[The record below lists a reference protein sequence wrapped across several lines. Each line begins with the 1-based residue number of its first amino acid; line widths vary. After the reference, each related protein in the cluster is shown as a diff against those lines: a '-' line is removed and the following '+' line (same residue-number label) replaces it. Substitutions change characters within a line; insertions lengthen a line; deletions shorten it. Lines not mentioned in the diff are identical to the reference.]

1 MKRER
6 INQSGQMLV
15 LIMIALFTVLFT
27 VLFVIGGS
35 QVYYQNSLYS
45 SDSERAIA
53 LAEAGIDKAIASLN
67 IPGSNYNGEPET
79 AFGDGYYSVTITST
93 SNLNKL
99 IMSTGYIPN
108 KQNPRVKKTVKIIAS
123 NGSGISFNYGM
134 QIGAGGLV
142 LLGGG
147 NVSGSIYSN
156 GNIIFGNNTTVT
168 GDVYVAGGT
177 QAISDQQSDCF
188 GSNCI
193 DFIFGK
199 NVSGNNQNY
208 VAQSF
213 TPNIQESSPLNKIML
228 SLKKVGSPSNL
239 TVRIMLDN
247 NGKPDKNSV
256 LATGTLPAGNIPPG
270 ASYSFYDVTFSS
282 SPTLVPNTIYWIM
295 LDPGNPDT
303 SNYWFWQTDSA
314 QGYTGGA
321 AKWSP
326 NWNTGNPTW
335 NSISGD
341 LLFKTYMGG
350 VVTSVIGSNGVTVSG
365 DVHANTITS
374 LNIQKNAYYQ
384 TINNSTVHGQSFPG
398 SSDPSPVAFPIS
410 DSNITAWKN
419 QATQVGISIGDKAI
433 SNCSNSLGP
442 GKIEGNVTF
451 NNMNC
456 TLTIKSPL
464 WITGS
469 IIASSKLDMI
479 LDPENGLNPGY
490 IIVDGTIS
498 LSNSTTISGT
508 GTAGGFLMLLS
519 TYDSSLGG
527 NNAITAG
534 NNLTADI
541 VYAPL
546 GFVDLQN
553 KAVFLELNGYKVTFH
568 NSATLSYQN
577 GLSNVIFSSGP
588 TGAFSVVKGTY
599 QVN

>member
-1 MKRER
+1 MKKEFT
-6 INQSGQMLV
+6 NQNGQMLI

-35 QVYYQNSLYS
+35 QVYYQSSLYS

-53 LAEAGIDKAIASLN
+53 LAEAGIDKAVASLN
-67 IPGSNYNGEPET
+67 IPGGNYNGEPET
-79 AFGDGYYSVTITST
+79 AFGDGYYSVTITTT
-93 SNLNKL
+93 SNLSKL
-99 IMSTGYIPN
+99 ITSTGYIPN
-108 KQNPRVKKTVKIIAS
+108 KQSPKVKKTVKIIAS
-123 NGSGISFNYGM
+123 NGAGISFNYGM

-147 NVSGSIYSN
+147 NVNGSIYSN
-156 GNIIFGNNTTVT
+156 GNVIFGNNTTVT

-177 QAISDQQSDCF
+177 QPIPDQLSDCF

-213 TPNIQESSPLNKIML
+213 TPNIEGSSPLNKIML
-228 SLKKVGSPSNL
+228 SLKKTGSPSNL
-239 TVRIMLDN
+239 TVRIMGDDN
-247 NGKPDKNSV
+247 GRPDKNAV
-256 LATGTLPAGNIPPG
+256 LATGTLPAGNVSEG
-270 ASYSFYDVTFSS
+270 ASYGFYDITFSS
-282 SPTLVPNTIYWIM
+282 SPALVPNTIYWIM
-295 LDPGNPDT
+295 LDPGNPDS
-303 SNYWFWQTDSA
+303 SNYWFWQTDSS
-314 QGYTGGA
+314 QSYTGGI

-350 VVTSVIGSNGVTVSG
+350 VVTSVTGSNGVTVSG

-384 TINNSTVHGQSFPG
+384 SINDSTVNGQSFPG
-398 SSDPSPVAFPIS
+398 SSDPSPVTFPIS
-410 DSNITAWKN
+410 DSNIAAWKDQSTAAGVSN
-419 QATQVGISIGDKAI
+419 GDKTI
-433 SNCSNSLGP
+433 SNCNSPLGP
-442 GKIEGNVTF
+442 GKIEGNITF
-451 NNMNC
+451 DNMNC
-456 TLTIKSPL
+456 TLAIKSPL
-464 WITGS
+464 WITGNIS
-469 IIASSKLDMI
+469 SNSKLDLI
-479 LDPENGLNPGY
+479 LDPESASNPGY

-508 GTAGGFLMLLS
+508 GTVGGFLMLLS
-519 TYDSSLGG
+519 TYDSSSSG
-527 NNAITAG
+527 NNAIIAG

-541 VYAPL
+541 VYAPF
-546 GFVDLQN
+546 GFIDLQN
-553 KAVFLELNGYKVTFH
+553 NAVFKELNGYKVTFH
-568 NSATLSYQN
+568 NSATVSYEA

-588 TGAFSVVKGTY
+588 TGAFSVIKGTY